1 MDFKAK
7 SACEYFHIVEI
18 NKLDHYLVVED
29 KELGLAF
36 TVRPKRI
43 GWIKAEIFNRYSV
56 KFYFDQNETEVVTFM
71 T

>member
-7 SACEYFHIVEI
+7 SACDYFNIIEI
-18 NKLDHYLVVED
+18 NMPERYLVVED
-29 KELGLAF
+29 EELGLRF